1 MSFGPVQLLFVAF
14 EGNRF
19 KGEIWPELE
28 RLKRENVVRIIDL
41 LLIRKDEA
49 GAVSELRSTDLGWEE
64 AVEFGEAMGA
74 VAGYLRDGVP
84 GIDTGAMAGMA
95 DLMDGHLFNAEDAFR
110 LEQLL
115 PRSTSGALVL
125 IEHVWSRPL
134 REAVVRAGGFEIVN
148 EWAEPLQIMAAGGA
162 FDDTMAATTAPDEDD
177 PESLSQRG

>member
-19 KGEIWPELE
+19 RGEIWPELE
-28 RLKRENVVRIIDL
+28 RLKREGVVRIIDL

-74 VAGYLRDGVP
+74 VAGYVRGGVP
-84 GIDTGAMAGMA
+84 GIDSGAMAGMA
-95 DLMDGHLFNAEDAFR
+95 DLMDGHLFNEDDAFR

-125 IEHVWSRPL
+125 IEHLWSRPL
-134 REAVVRAGGFEIVN
+134 REAIVRAGGFEIVT
-148 EWAEPLQIMAAGGA
+148 EWAEPLQIMAAGGS
-162 FDDTMAATTAPDEDD
+162 FDQAMAPSSSDEDEAD
-177 PESLSQRG
+177 SEPV